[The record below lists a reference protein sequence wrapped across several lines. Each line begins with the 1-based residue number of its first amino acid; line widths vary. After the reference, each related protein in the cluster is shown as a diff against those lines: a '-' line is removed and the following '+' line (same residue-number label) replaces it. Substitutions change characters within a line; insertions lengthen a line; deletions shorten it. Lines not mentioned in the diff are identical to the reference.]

1 MNDKGFVKLNR
12 SIKDKP
18 WYGDNGTMRMYIT
31 LLINAAWR
39 DLDYDGMTLHKGQY
53 VTSIAKLGEMCG
65 LTIRQTR
72 TALSHLK
79 ATKDI
84 TVQTTAKYSIVTLN
98 SYDVQPP
105 AAKSVDNLADK
116 HPDTVSDNISRS
128 KEEEKKEIK
137 KEEKE
142 EAAAPLPTPLSSDNS
157 FDKMPNDNPVTQDEL
172 TAMYG
177 KENVAVYSR
186 KFEIWAERKGIK
198 GVNKLGTI
206 AKWLAEDGGTKQRS
220 SSFDQ
225 RDVMCNLLHKYR
237 RPVDNDG

>member
-98 SYDVQPP
+98 SYDVHNRECLC
-105 AAKSVDNLADK
+105 AARL
-116 HPDTVSDNISRS
+116 R
-128 KEEEKKEIK
+128 
-137 KEEKE
+137 
-142 EAAAPLPTPLSSDNS
+142 
-157 FDKMPNDNPVTQDEL
+157 
-172 TAMYG
+172 
-177 KENVAVYSR
+177 
-186 KFEIWAERKGIK
+186 
-198 GVNKLGTI
+198 
-206 AKWLAEDGGTKQRS
+206 
-220 SSFDQ
+220 
-225 RDVMCNLLHKYR
+225 
-237 RPVDNDG
+237 